1 VAITILY
8 QIRTIHS
15 IMTHLII
22 RSFPHV
28 LNGTINLPSSKSIS
42 NRVLIIRYLSGWKGL
57 IHNLSDA
64 TDTMLLN
71 EILSSGRKDI
81 NTDNAGTVM
90 RFLTAVL
97 AIIEGKYLLSG
108 SERMNERPIGPLV
121 DALLLI
127 GAEIEYTKKYG
138 YPPIIITGK
147 KLTGGKINIK
157 ANVSSQFISALLMIA
172 PFLENGLRI
181 NLTTKPVSTDYI
193 RMTIDLMKYFGVEVA
208 IEADTFSVKPQHY
221 IPKEITIES
230 DWSSAAYIYA
240 LASIKPGSQFKLNG
254 LTQNS
259 IQGDQIISVIM
270 EQFGVQTS
278 YDSSGVSIKSRDIQ
292 PKYFEFDF
300 TNFPDLVPVMTV
312 LCSVKKIPF
321 HFTGVGHLRYKES
334 DRLAALQKE
343 LDKTGAIISI
353 GENEIKSVEYK
364 QIPDQ
369 TVVLNSYNDHRLAM
383 SFALCSCA
391 DNNVQISG
399 IEVVDKSYP
408 GFWKD
413 LMRVGMRV

>member
-1 VAITILY
+1 MTNLKIFSVPDILKG
-8 QIRTIHS
+8 S
-15 IMTHLII
+15 IQ
-22 RSFPHV
+22 
-28 LNGTINLPSSKSIS
+28 LPSSKSIS

-64 TDTMLLN
+64 TDTLLLN
-71 EILSSGRKDI
+71 EILSSGRRDI

-97 AIIEGKYLLSG
+97 SVKEGNYLLTG

-121 DALLLI
+121 DALKSI
-127 GAEIEYTKKYG
+127 GAEIDYTEKYG
-138 YPPIIITGK
+138 YPPIKITGK
-147 KLTGGKINIK
+147 KLSGGKINIK

-172 PFLENGLRI
+172 PFLEKGLTI

-208 IEADTFSVKPQHY
+208 IEADTYSVKPQHY

-240 LASIKPGSQFKLNG
+240 LASLKPGSQIKLNG
-254 LTQNS
+254 LTKNS

-270 EQFGVQTS
+270 EQFGVKTS
-278 YDSSGVSIKSRDIQ
+278 YDSSGVTIKSTNIQ
-292 PKYFEFDF
+292 PKHFEFDF
-300 TNFPDLVPVMTV
+300 TNYPDLVPVMTA

-343 LDKTGAIISI
+343 LDKTGAIIRIS
-353 GENEIKSVEYK
+353 ENEIKSVEYK
-364 QIPDQ
+364 QIPDK
-369 TVVLNSYNDHRLAM
+369 TVVLDSYNDHRLAL

-408 GFWKD
+408 EFLKD
-413 LMRVGMRV
+413 LGQLGLNI